1 MGRMPDP
8 GTDNPSTS
16 APRFE
21 PDDGWVPADVRFF
34 GVDRRTIGPTL
45 TVFAL
50 AVAMSV
56 VLPVINAKVPYHDIV
71 KAGDVIQLQ
80 GKVTFVPE
88 AGWGITSGV
97 RAGDAPLSG
106 AYPATATIENGALRF
121 RVHTGPFDGDANR
134 LLAQIETTSEALN
147 RGRGVHVTGEQT
159 TIVTD
164 QGMQGATVRVTGP
177 HTGGVIAAFV
187 FEGRG
192 VEAVATGPSDTG
204 PQPTAAVFRMIRS
217 ISRTGEGKR

>member
-1 MGRMPDP
+1 MPDP
-8 GTDNPSTS
+8 ETDNSSTS
-16 APRFE
+16 ASRFE
-21 PDDGWVPADVRFF
+21 PDDGWVPADVRFL
-34 GVDRRTIGPTL
+34 GIDRRTIGPTL

-50 AVAMSV
+50 AVVMSV
-56 VLPVINAKVPYHDIV
+56 VLPVINANVPYHDIV
-71 KAGDVIQLQ
+71 KAGDVIELQ
-80 GKVTFVPE
+80 GNVTFVPE

-106 AYPATATIENGALRF
+106 EYPATATVENGALRF
-121 RVHTGPFDGDANR
+121 RVHTGRFDGDADK
-134 LLAQIETTSEALN
+134 LLDQIETTSEALN

-164 QGMQGATVRVTGP
+164 QGMEGATVRVTGP

-187 FEGRG
+187 FDGRG

-204 PQPTAAVFRMIRS
+204 AQPAATIFRMIRS
-217 ISRTGEGKR
+217 ISHTEKGRR